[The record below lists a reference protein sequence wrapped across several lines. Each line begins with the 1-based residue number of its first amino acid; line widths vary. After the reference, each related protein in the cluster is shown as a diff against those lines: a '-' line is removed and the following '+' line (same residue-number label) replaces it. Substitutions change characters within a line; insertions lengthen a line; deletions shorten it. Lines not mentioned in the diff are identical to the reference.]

1 MNATFHNYII
11 INFKTPTYFEAFLM
25 TPYLNDHDSDDNTDY
40 NGFPPKLKVY
50 TSLNKNKEL
59 SLHTVFVGTPIQP
72 LGEAQFVFSSSVN

>member
-25 TPYLNDHDSDDNTDY
+25 TPYLNDHDSDGNTDY

-50 TSLNKNKEL
+50 IALNNTAIRRSSICFFKL
-59 SLHTVFVGTPIQP
+59 S
-72 LGEAQFVFSSSVN
+72 